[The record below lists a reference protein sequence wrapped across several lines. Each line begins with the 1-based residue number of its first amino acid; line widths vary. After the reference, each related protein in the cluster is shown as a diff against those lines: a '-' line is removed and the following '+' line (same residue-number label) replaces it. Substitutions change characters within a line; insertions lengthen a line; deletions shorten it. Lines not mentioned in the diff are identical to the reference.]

1 MTGQSQRTTTI
12 TPFFDNLY
20 SLLITK
26 DEITMNKK
34 VNENWIKKFGFYSSV
49 NEKVNKADFG
59 LIKLMNN
66 LIDLKGVNDDYKQN
80 CEDLLLM
87 CSFIQ
92 KDLNNL
98 MLSNEDFQLNGKIQ
112 FEKDLKE
119 YKSRKAM
126 N

>member
-26 DEITMNKK
+26 EEITMNKK

-80 CEDLLLM
+80 CEDL
-87 CSFIQ
+87 S
-92 KDLNNL
+92 
-98 MLSNEDFQLNGKIQ
+98 
-112 FEKDLKE
+112 
-119 YKSRKAM
+119 
-126 N
+126 